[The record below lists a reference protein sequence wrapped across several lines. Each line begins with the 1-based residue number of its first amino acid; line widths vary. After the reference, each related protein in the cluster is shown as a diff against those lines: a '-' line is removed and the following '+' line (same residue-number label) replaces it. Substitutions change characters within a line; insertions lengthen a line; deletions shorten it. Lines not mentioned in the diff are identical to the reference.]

1 MSTYVALVNLV
12 SGQKVVVDANGLVR
26 TLLEGEQPKA
36 GEVVLGQ
43 ESAIDHDP
51 SVNVEL
57 FGEDGSTQNISDDIE
72 EIFAALEQGQ
82 DPTQLGEDFATAAG
96 QQVSSSVTQASTIVR
111 NGVETLA
118 STEFS
123 TEGFD
128 TLSLSETQSLSILTQ
143 YQQLQQNV
151 VSVDANS
158 NPDGLDLTLITPE
171 DQPLSGQLSAT
182 DSDGDELSFS
192 EGDAPSNGSL
202 TVDESGSWTYTP
214 NPDFNGND
222 SFTVI
227 VSDGNGGMDEIIVN
241 VGVTPINDNPVLVD
255 ENGAPL
261 GDDLSVSTQEDTPVS
276 GKVNATDVDGDD
288 LTYTVNDT
296 PTNGSVSIDAEGNW
310 TYTPDEDFHGSDNF
324 TITVD
329 DGNGGVDQVNIDIK
343 VEYAP
348 TVSIT

>member
-1 MSTYVALVNLV
+1 
-12 SGQKVVVDANGLVR
+12 

-143 YQQLQQNV
+143 YQQLQQKV

-158 NPDGLDLTLITPE
+158 NPDGLDLP
-171 DQPLSGQLSAT
+171 
-182 DSDGDELSFS
+182 
-192 EGDAPSNGSL
+192 
-202 TVDESGSWTYTP
+202 
-214 NPDFNGND
+214 
-222 SFTVI
+222 
-227 VSDGNGGMDEIIVN
+227 
-241 VGVTPINDNPVLVD
+241 
-255 ENGAPL
+255 
-261 GDDLSVSTQEDTPVS
+261 
-276 GKVNATDVDGDD
+276 
-288 LTYTVNDT
+288 
-296 PTNGSVSIDAEGNW
+296 
-310 TYTPDEDFHGSDNF
+310 
-324 TITVD
+324 
-329 DGNGGVDQVNIDIK
+329 
-343 VEYAP
+343 
-348 TVSIT
+348 